1 MKLHRRELLRRAAA
15 AAAVAAI
22 GPAPA
27 ARSAPAAPE
36 DAWIW
41 DCHGHLAGVNG
52 TAQERVDRILHFA
65 DRMQIRR
72 LVISMGLSW
81 SYDPSPDH
89 FRRENDDVLRAF
101 DRAPARLLPFVY
113 LSPKYEKESLREIDR
128 CVRDGPMLGVKLWV
142 AMECNRPPL
151 DSIAARAG
159 ELGVP
164 VLQHTFLR
172 VGGNLQGE
180 STPAE
185 LAELAA
191 RQPKTVFFCA
201 HCGAQWERGLRQ
213 VRAARNVY
221 ADVGGMDPEA
231 GLVEMAVRE
240 LGADRVL
247 YGSDFAGR
255 SFASQLAKVQG
266 AAVPDAAKRQVL
278 CDNLKRIL
286 TPILKAKGM
295 PL

>member
-1 MKLHRRELLRRAAA
+1 MKLNRREVLRRTAAA
-15 AAAVAAI
+15 AAAVTL
-22 GPAPA
+22 APA
-27 ARSAPAAPE
+27 LDARSAPAAPA

-41 DCHGHLAGVNG
+41 DCHGHLGGVTG
-52 TAQERVDRILHFA
+52 TAEERVDRILHFA
-65 DRMQIRR
+65 DRMQVRR
-72 LVISMGLSW
+72 LVVSMGLSW

-89 FRRENDDVLRAF
+89 FRQENDDVLRAF
-101 DRAPARLLPFVY
+101 DRAPARVLPFVY
-113 LSPKYEKESLREIDR
+113 VSPKHEKESLGEIER
-128 CVRDGPMLGVKLWV
+128 CARHGPMVGVKLWV
-142 AMECNRPPL
+142 AMECNKPPL
-151 DSIAARAG
+151 DSIAAMAG

-164 VLQHTFLR
+164 ILQHTFLR
-172 VGGNLQGE
+172 VGGNLKGE
-180 STPAE
+180 STPAD

-191 RQPKTVFFCA
+191 RHPKTVFFCA

-213 VRAARNVY
+213 IRAAKNVN
-221 ADVGGMDPEA
+221 ADIGGMDPEA

-266 AAVPDAAKRQVL
+266 AAIPEAARRLIL
-278 CDNLKRIL
+278 CDNLRRIL